1 MNVCFWSY
9 WAQHATRNAVQILTI
24 DKMVTLVEMQD
35 FYLKKRERHAVLNNV
50 IWCHLLHWVSFLFCK
65 KTQDM
70 VLISCNF
77 SKLSWNLINHTP
89 VHNCVPRH
97 FHIPEPW
104 RFIVVIF
111 YNRDTGRFI
120 EHTMQHIWINK
131 ISLRL
136 SQTNMCSPLEL
147 LLLHLDSLLMQQHY
161 LLSSMGRFYLMKD
174 SASLCMF

>member
-1 MNVCFWSY
+1 MSSFTLSKFF
-9 WAQHATRNAVQILTI
+9 ILQENSRYGFNILQFFKLIMKFDKPYTI
-24 DKMVTLVEMQD
+24 
-35 FYLKKRERHAVLNNV
+35 LKV
-50 IWCHLLHWVSFLFCK
+50 
-65 KTQDM
+65 
-70 VLISCNF
+70 
-77 SKLSWNLINHTP
+77 P
-89 VHNCVPRH
+89 VHNCVTRH